1 MSTNRNKMYKL
12 TLKRVKNK
20 QQGFTIVEIF
30 IALSIGLV
38 LLAGVV
44 SIFAGIRTTS
54 STTSSY
60 GEMQENGRFAI
71 SVLTEDLQRAN
82 YWGDDFTSVF
92 DQSVITPVPGAP
104 GNECSGDGVNNGSF
118 PTGVGPFRTLWGQT
132 VDAADPMGCFNDAKL
147 GSDLIQIKRVVANE
161 LVDNLGN
168 PIINAPVGNFYL
180 VANSSTGA
188 IIPPG
193 AVPVINNAR
202 VWQYQHHIY
211 YVREEDQGGNPVPVL
226 MQGQLTNQMAFAP
239 IIDGIEMIR
248 FMYGIDTTIDPTLP
262 GYGDIDMYVS
272 ADGVNGANGMTEAL
286 WNGAGGSRILAVKV
300 FVLARS
306 TRPDIKYRNT
316 NTYQLGDLPITFN
329 DNFRRL
335 LFTSTITLTNAGT
348 DIWPR

>member
-1 MSTNRNKMYKL
+1 MHRV
-12 TLKRVKNK
+12 TLKQLSRK

-44 SIFAGIRTTS
+44 SIFAGIRSTS
-54 STTSSY
+54 SKTSNY

-71 SVLTEDLQRAN
+71 SVLTEDLQRAS
-82 YWGDDFTSVF
+82 YWGDDFKSVF
-92 DQSVITPVPGAP
+92 DQSTINPVPAAP
-104 GNECSGDGVNNGSF
+104 GNECNGGGINNGTF
-118 PTGVGPFRTLWGQT
+118 PGGVGPFRALWGET
-132 VDAADPMGCFNDAKL
+132 VDVANPMGCFNDAKL

-168 PIINAPVGNFYL
+168 PIVNAPAGNFYL
-180 VANSSTGA
+180 VANEGQGV
-188 IIPPG
+188 IFPPG

-202 VWQYQHHIY
+202 VWQYQHHVY

-226 MQGQLTNQMAFAP
+226 MQGQLTNQMSFAP

-248 FMYGIDTTIDPTLP
+248 FMYGIDTTIDPNLP

-272 ADGVNGANGMTEAL
+272 ADGVNGGNGMTEAI
-286 WNGAGGSRILAVKV
+286 WNGAGGRRILAVKI

-306 TRPDIKYRNT
+306 TRPDITYRNT

-335 LFTSTITLTNAGT
+335 LFTSTVILTNTGT
-348 DIWPR
+348 DVWP